1 MLPYYFLLQLTML
14 CPALLEANLRGLE
27 DCADGEDLTKS
38 DADEDEGPADM
49 KLRRRL
55 GFPELD
61 PDALPSSQV
70 TKHL

>member
-1 MLPYYFLLQLTML
+1 ML

-27 DCADGEDLTKS
+27 DSADGEDLTKS
-38 DADEDEGPADM
+38 DADEDEGPRETADM